1 MDKLVP
7 IVKLSKRDIELYQ
20 ENPLEFIKERDM
32 SSYWKV
38 EESIMMPKKEALD
51 IVKYLFNKRLDQ
63 NGSLPLMQEFFAFC

>member
-1 MDKLVP
+1 MCNKSARKFITTNEIRFFLMDKLVP

-38 EESIMMPKKEALD
+38 EESIMMPKK
-51 IVKYLFNKRLDQ
+51 
-63 NGSLPLMQEFFAFC
+63 